1 MGPFESWLHQAME
14 SKGVLSIGRLSRET
28 GLEAL
33 RVGDWAT
40 GRKLPEDEE
49 LDRLSAYFGVARD
62 EIEEHVQLLAPQ
74 PRW

>member
-1 MGPFESWLHQAME
+1 MGEFESWLYRSME
-14 SKGVLSIGRLSRET
+14 SKGVRSIGRLARET

-40 GRKLPEDEE
+40 GRRLPEEADEYVK
-49 LDRLSAYFGVARD
+49 LGAYFGVSPTEVLSHAQ
-62 EIEEHVQLLAPQ
+62 VAA